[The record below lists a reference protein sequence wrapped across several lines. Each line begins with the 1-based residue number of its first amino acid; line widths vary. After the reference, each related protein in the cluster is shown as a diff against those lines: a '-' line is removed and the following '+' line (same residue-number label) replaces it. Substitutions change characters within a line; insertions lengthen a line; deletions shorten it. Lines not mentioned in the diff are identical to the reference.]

1 MSPRRTSSNGGAD
14 NNTSVKVGD
23 HIYRAGRI
31 YRVVAREEGTESN
44 PLFLPTVDL
53 GTSAR
58 TLIDYPQL
66 IMESGSGDD
75 PPIVASSY
83 EAVVAELARRKN
95 TDNPPIR
102 SSNARFKVLQD
113 NASRMLET
121 VRSIEEAATELQR
134 LEALGG
140 GVLTRTAALKMACK
154 ARKPRPIVFQTYYNL
169 RKAIRKWDADPDAL
183 AAAQHRSTYN
193 KTKRDSASQHYV
205 DTMCLK
211 FLGRHRNMRP
221 KAVYREFVEPF
232 AERLGNRWI
241 DVTKCQGDVEAQ
253 LVHLLLN
260 PLVPVEEI
268 LKNKEFERILVPI
281 KLPHINTFAGYANWF
296 MEQPGE
302 GQEVIIERYGRKK
315 WDDEHMVFDTYAN
328 RADLPLQFVFADHH
342 LIDIFT
348 VDENDPK
355 HLTRLW
361 WTVFIDA
368 YSRSV
373 LGMVLLDEDPSTMSI
388 QQGLRHSI
396 YFKTSH
402 TELGIEGDWFSA
414 GIPMML
420 FLDNA
425 WAHHAKSLQN
435 LCMHISQGT
444 KFQNIHL
451 VWRVPYMA
459 RRGAL
464 IESLFGKF
472 EHKIK
477 DELRNRGA
485 ILSSHPKDIAAAR
498 RTACLLNKDIWYLL
512 NLMVVEYQNTVHSA
526 LDGLTPNQKW
536 LSYWGDDRLPKIPPL
551 TPEIERL
558 FLREYKDPRLKTDEG
573 MAAFG
578 MHYWSPK
585 LHKLPSVDKAG
596 PILYTIRYDPADI
609 SRISVFAGS
618 KYLCDAFA
626 KERRLS
632 DGSYD
637 PISEADRN
645 LRQSLSRL
653 WKTPT
658 GHMLKYHAEFDSVV
672 ETRVADAKEHKKWGK
687 GRGRKPKDA
696 QDYSL
701 ANARKASQALTEA
714 MEEQALSV
722 YLGDPEIDQAAIDR
736 MRTERLKSWGG

>member
-1 MSPRRTSSNGGAD
+1 MSPRRTSSNGAAD
-14 NNTSVKVGD
+14 NNTSIKVGD

-31 YRVVAREEGTESN
+31 YRVIEREAGTENN
-44 PLFLPTVDL
+44 PLLLPTVDL

-75 PPIVASSY
+75 LPIVAASY
-83 EAVVAELARRKN
+83 DAIVAELARRKH
-95 TDNPPIR
+95 TDKPVIR

-113 NASRMLET
+113 NASRMVET
-121 VRSIEEAATELQR
+121 VRSIEEAATDLQR
-134 LEALGG
+134 LAAFSGKA
-140 GVLTRTAALKMACK
+140 LTRTAAIIKACA
-154 ARKPRPIVFQTYYNL
+154 ARKPRPIVFQTFYNL

-193 KTKRDSASQHYV
+193 KTKRDSVTQHYL
-205 DTMCLK
+205 DTMCLR
-211 FLGRHRNMRP
+211 FLGRHRTMRP
-221 KAVYREFVEPF
+221 KAVYRDFVEPF
-232 AERLGNRWI
+232 AQRLGYRWI
-241 DVTKCQGDVEAQ
+241 DVKKCQGDVEAQ
-253 LVHLLLN
+253 LVDLLLN

-315 WDDEHMVFDTYAN
+315 WDEEHMVFDTYAS
-328 RADLPLQFVFADHH
+328 RADFPLQYVFADHH

-348 VDENDPK
+348 VDEDNQRK
-355 HLTRLW
+355 LIRLW

-396 YFKTSH
+396 FFKTSH

-425 WAHHAKSLQN
+425 WAHHSKSLQN
-435 LCMHISQGT
+435 LCLHISQGT

-451 VWRVPYMA
+451 DWRVPYMA

-472 EHKIK
+472 EDKLK
-477 DELRNRGA
+477 DKLRNRGT

-526 LDGLTPNQKW
+526 LDGLTPNQK
-536 LSYWGDDRLPKIPPL
+536 LLYAWGDQLPRIPPL
-551 TPEIERL
+551 TPAIERM
-558 FLREYKDPRLKTDEG
+558 FLREYREPRQKTDEG

-578 MHYWSPK
+578 MHYWSPE
-585 LHKLPSVDKAG
+585 LHKLPSNDKAG
-596 PILYTIRYDPADI
+596 PILYTIKYDPRDI

-618 KYLCDAFA
+618 IYLCDAYA

-645 LRQSLSRL
+645 LRQCVARL

-658 GHMLKYHAEFDSVV
+658 GNMLKYHAEFESVV
-672 ETRVADAKEHKKWGK
+672 ESRAVEAKEYKKGGS

-701 ANARKASQALTEA
+701 ANARRVSQAMTEA
-714 MEEQALSV
+714 MEEQPLSEH
-722 YLGDPEIDQAAIDR
+722 LGEPEIDQAAIDR
-736 MRTERLKSWGG
+736 MRTERLKTWGH